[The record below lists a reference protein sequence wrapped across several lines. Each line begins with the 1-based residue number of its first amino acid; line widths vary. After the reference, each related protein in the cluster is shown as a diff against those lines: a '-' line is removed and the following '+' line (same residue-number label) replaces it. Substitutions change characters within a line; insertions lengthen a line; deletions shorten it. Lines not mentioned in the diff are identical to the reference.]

1 MPSDKIQL
9 ESQLSNTLPQVN
21 TCRNTLYEV
30 FIVVYLSGRTELV
43 GGPEVWEDMMNEY
56 ADLMRVGSAGD
67 IFEVWKKIVFCDWQ
81 LTVAERCLDILRDL
95 YVVSA
100 ANALLEAGFD
110 YIENI
115 EDDKAYQRQLD
126 MVENEVASVV
136 VRLNQYKAQY
146 DKLVPTD
153 EAKQRTALDF
163 DKEIAVLAKHG
174 YKIDKRTQT
183 VMEYCAAVNVFFEE
197 LKKTSNARSK
207 V

>member
-1 MPSDKIQL
+1 
-9 ESQLSNTLPQVN
+9 
-21 TCRNTLYEV
+21 
-30 FIVVYLSGRTELV
+30 
-43 GGPEVWEDMMNEY
+43 
-56 ADLMRVGSAGD
+56 
-67 IFEVWKKIVFCDWQ
+67 
-81 LTVAERCLDILRDL
+81 L